1 MYQNSLRYELLHCNN
16 DFALVLAN
24 EVLIRGGGEW
34 SFFEIHLAFIKLI
47 MGESVFS

>member
-24 EVLIRGGGEW
+24 EVLIRGGGSGLFVRFIW
-34 SFFEIHLAFIKLI
+34 HL
-47 MGESVFS
+47 SN

>member
-24 EVLIRGGGEW
+24 EVLIRGGEW
-34 SFFEIHLAFIKLI
+34 SFREIHLAFIKLI
-47 MGESVFS
+47 MGE

>member
-24 EVLIRGGGEW
+24 EVLIRGGGV
-34 SFFEIHLAFIKLI
+34 
-47 MGESVFS
+47 VFL